1 MSPLRLS
8 EGFNNHA
15 AGFRQ
20 VAQPKFQGQ
29 PGLYRPVLGFFSEFP
44 DTFVRE
50 NPLTI
55 FYGQG
60 ILFAIWHLPA
70 EGELC
75 DRPPAERMDYF
86 ARLRVVTSKIT
97 ATANTAPRTMYCKD
111 ISMVIKFIPLV
122 SEVMTNAPMI
132 EPIILPT
139 PPAAETPPT

>member
-1 MSPLRLS
+1 MQRDSARLLNRS
-8 EGFNNHA
+8 S
-15 AGFRQ
+15 
-20 VAQPKFQGQ
+20 KDC
-29 PGLYRPVLGFFSEFP
+29 PGYTDLSSGFFYEFP

-75 DRPPAERMDYF
+75 DRPPSVKMDYF

-111 ISMVIKFIPLV
+111 ISVPIKFIPLV
-122 SEVMTNAPMI
+122 SEVITNAPMI